1 MALLDLTFE
10 ETTFLVRQYKTNL
23 DNIVFSK
30 VNVGEH
36 VALDDIF
43 WDYWTYSTY
52 DEMCAAWPDHIT
64 TEWPT
69 PAGFIPPE
77 NRM

>member
-1 MALLDLTFE
+1 MSLLDLTFE
-10 ETTFLVRQYKTNL
+10 ETVFLVRQFKKNE
-23 DNIVFSK
+23 NNMVFSK
-30 VNVGEH
+30 VQVGEH
-36 VALDDIF
+36 TALNDTF
-43 WDYWTYSTY
+43 WNYWTYKTY
-52 DEMCAAWPDHIT
+52 AEMCAAWPDNVT